1 MGTVGELEAVSEWA
15 NFNDPTVG
23 FYFKRRNNMKKLE
36 TKADIVEWAKVI
48 VEAKGEKFTPMSK
61 GDLYAVATY
70 ILEKEQED
78 LEKVVNAEGD
88 GKDMPTP
95 KAPGTAE
102 EGIVEEGQKDY
113 PDEGCPAHGDPMQE
127 CMENSAIISGTYNLL
142 PMTRAEFYRKNKCP
156 VQRVYDEFLKWCAE
170 NPSEG
175 NVMDF
180 STGVYNKGA
189 AFAYWLQDVITVEI
203 KA

>member
-1 MGTVGELEAVSEWA
+1 
-15 NFNDPTVG
+15 
-23 FYFKRRNNMKKLE
+23 MKKLE
-36 TKADIVEWAKVI
+36 TKNDIIEWAKVI
-48 VEAKGEKFTPMSK
+48 VDAKGEKFTPMSK
-61 GDLYAVATY
+61 GDLYAVASF
-70 ILEKEQED
+70 ILEKEGE
-78 LEKVVNAEGD
+78 VNIDGD
-88 GKDMPTP
+88 RKDEITTE
-95 KAPGTAE
+95 APGTAE

-113 PDEGCPAHGDPMQE
+113 PDEGCPAHGDPMQD
-127 CMENSAIISGTYNLL
+127 CMKTSAIISEANNML
-142 PMTRAEFYRKNKCP
+142 PMTRAEFFRKNKYP

>member
-23 FYFKRRNNMKKLE
+23 FYTEKERLNMKKLE
-36 TKADIVEWAKVI
+36 TKEDIIEWATVI
-48 VEAKGEKFTPMSK
+48 VAAKGEKFTPMSK
-61 GDLYAVATY
+61 GDLYAVANY
-70 ILEKEQED
+70 ILESAAKPEQSGSD
-78 LEKVVNAEGD
+78 GD
-88 GKDMPTP
+88 SMV
-95 KAPGTAE
+95 AE
-102 EGIVEEGQKDY
+102 EANKGEMEVSGDS
-113 PDEGCPAHGDPMQE
+113 AHGDPMQD
-127 CMENSAIISGTYNLL
+127 CMKTSAISSETYNLQ
-142 PMTRAEFYRKNKCP
+142 PMTRAEFFRKNKCP

-180 STGVYNKGA
+180 SNGTYNKGA